1 MERRKR
7 RGKKNP
13 WHIHLCK
20 SFRVW
25 KNLIQKQK
33 PFESL
38 PFPVP
43 PCLAPPPLPS
53 FTSPSSCWA
62 VTVPTYQILLA
73 ASFPDTF
80 LWMWPGSSSLQL
92 LNCYVCHMLRRRRR
106 RSWSIMTTGIRD
118 SRQSQNA
125 FSGEREAIYF
135 NSWGNFAIRQVGG
148 WGGEQDNRRVLSSP
162 EGCESIA
169 SIHKLPLLRAPR
181 CPWEAGVRRESRAK
195 AWAWLAKEAPGDTI
209 HFPWERGNWGKLTP
223 AAATSLRRE

>member
-1 MERRKR
+1 MAHRRLCQAGKVGAANQFCFILLTTDLR
-7 RGKKNP
+7 LQSTAPVLIVTSWAPFRVCLKANIGLLIGYFNALNYGEEEEKGGKKNH

-38 PFPVP
+38 PFPAP

-135 NSWGNFAIRQVGG
+135 NS
-148 WGGEQDNRRVLSSP
+148 
-162 EGCESIA
+162 
-169 SIHKLPLLRAPR
+169 
-181 CPWEAGVRRESRAK
+181 
-195 AWAWLAKEAPGDTI
+195 
-209 HFPWERGNWGKLTP
+209 
-223 AAATSLRRE
+223 

>member
-1 MERRKR
+1 MAHCSLCKA
-7 RGKKNP
+7 GKVGATNQFCFILLASDLRLQSAAPFLIVTSWAPFRVCLKANIGLLIGYFNALNYGEEEEKGVGNP

-38 PFPVP
+38 LFPAP

-53 FTSPSSCWA
+53 FTSPSSRWA

-92 LNCYVCHMLRRRRR
+92 LNCYICHMLRRRRSS
-106 RSWSIMTTGIRD
+106 SWSIMTTGIRD

-135 NSWGNFAIRQVGG
+135 NS
-148 WGGEQDNRRVLSSP
+148 
-162 EGCESIA
+162 
-169 SIHKLPLLRAPR
+169 
-181 CPWEAGVRRESRAK
+181 
-195 AWAWLAKEAPGDTI
+195 
-209 HFPWERGNWGKLTP
+209 
-223 AAATSLRRE
+223 